1 MTSVWLPFDL
11 ATLDFNSVRR
21 TKDSALKKTTL
32 KAFQDTWFLILCLEN
47 KGIHAADALMVSK
60 LPYLLRCF
68 S

>member
-11 ATLDFNSVRR
+11 AILDFNSDRR
-21 TKDSALKKTTL
+21 TKDSALKKTSL
-32 KAFQDTWFLILCLEN
+32 KAFQDTWFLILYSEN
-47 KGIHAADALMVSK
+47 KGIHATDALMVRK